1 MQVKTEWLVK
11 GMVES
16 VFVVGSIL
24 VALAVDAWAENQGFA
39 ELADLS
45 LGIFEQEIVQN
56 QARLEDAVPYHQ
68 GIRDLLGQMRQAP
81 EDGIDV
87 RGIMEGLE
95 PPVLLSTAWETAL
108 ATGALTHMDFDVVR
122 ALSLTYSI
130 QEGFDT
136 RSRSDRPRF
145 GSSAGLSSLQIQ
157 VQAEQAYDY
166 MAALTRDETR
176 LMTVFAQ
183 ALELIRAHRGFGRA
197 EPADATREATDR

>member
-1 MQVKTEWLVK
+1 MEFKTEWLVK

-45 LGIFEQEIVQN
+45 LGIFEQEILQN
-56 QARLEDAVPYHQ
+56 KARLEDGVPYHQ
-68 GIRDLLGQMRQAP
+68 GIRDLLSRRAS
-81 EDGIDV
+81 EDGTDV

-166 MAALTRDETR
+166 VAALTRDETE
-176 LMTVFAQ
+176 LITVFDQ
-183 ALELIRAHRGFGRA
+183 ALELIRAHRGVGQA
-197 EPADATREATDR
+197 EPADATREGTDR